1 MRRRPEYDR
10 KLIGRNLRRL
20 REAKGLS
27 VDEVRNYLCLGSVQA
42 IYKYEEGKSYP
53 PADNL
58 LALMELYEAELKDV
72 IRDDIFRI
80 QAYVEGKE
88 DRCDFCMGPDL
99 AAGIVVAALFHV
111 DRIRRGDRLK
121 KYFKLYRNDKSM
133 AAG

>member
-53 PADNL
+53 PADNM
-58 LALMELYEAELKDV
+58 LALMELMRRSLEMLSGMIPSVYGRIWRVRKTDA
-72 IRDDIFRI
+72 IFAWRRI
-80 QAYVEGKE
+80 
-88 DRCDFCMGPDL
+88 
-99 AAGIVVAALFHV
+99 
-111 DRIRRGDRLK
+111 
-121 KYFKLYRNDKSM
+121 
-133 AAG
+133 

>member
-53 PADNL
+53 PADNM
-58 LALMELYEAELKDV
+58 LALMELYEAELRDV
-72 IRDDIFRI
+72 IRDDPFRI
-80 QAYVEGKE
+80 RAYMEGEE
-88 DRCDFCMGPDL
+88 DGCALCMAPDL
-99 AAGIVVAALFHV
+99 TAGIVEAALFHV
-111 DRIRRGDRLK
+111 DRMRRGDRLER
-121 KYFKLYRNDKSM
+121 YHKLYRNDKSM